1 MRIQDRVFPR
11 SNANLRKR
19 PSLSEPFWRARR
31 IPGDYFM
38 AKPLKLATA
47 ALALCA
53 LSASPGLAEIKL
65 AKGDARKI
73 AEEAMIYGLPLIMNY
88 GVYYE
93 SFIDKTSSQYKAPFN
108 QLYNTARVYTPA
120 DTAVVTPNS
129 DTPYSFIGM
138 DLRAEPMVICT
149 PQIEKA
155 RYFSLQLIDMYTFNY
170 GYVGSRATGN
180 DAQCSMVTGPRWRG
194 KKPAGVKSVF
204 RSETDFS
211 LGLIRTQL
219 FNASDIENV
228 KKIQAGYRAVPLS
241 TFLNKPAPEA
251 PAEISWPKIDKQL
264 AEKDPFAYLNFLL
277 AFAPPIGPAAVE
289 KPLRARFAR
298 LGIEAGKPFSVAQLS
313 EDQKSEVAAGLMSG
327 MEAIKKAVAG
337 VGKQQN
343 GWRVATDGFG
353 DRKMLAGNYTL
364 RAAAAM
370 AGIYGNDAVEALY
383 PMLVA
388 DSDGERPDASTRSY
402 TLTFPAGQ
410 LPPAN
415 AFWSVTMYDEKTQ
428 LLVKNPIDR
437 YLINSPMLPDLKK
450 NDDGSITLLIQNK
463 SPGKDKESN
472 WLPAPD
478 GKIYVVMRVYWP
490 KATALKGTW
499 KPPVVKRVKIEG

>member
-1 MRIQDRVFPR
+1 MARLSTF
-11 SNANLRKR
+11 AAAAF
-19 PSLSEPFWRARR
+19 SLSIF
-31 IPGDYFM
+31 F
-38 AKPLKLATA
+38 
-47 ALALCA
+47 
-53 LSASPGLAEIKL
+53 ASPGLADVKL
-65 AKGDARKI
+65 AKGEARKI
-73 AEEAMIYGLPLIMNY
+73 AEEAMIYAFPMVMNY
-88 GVYYE
+88 AVYYE
-93 SFIDKTSSQYKAPFN
+93 FFIDKASSQYKAPFN
-108 QLYNTARVYTPA
+108 QLHNTARVYTPA

-170 GYVGSRATGN
+170 GYAGSRATGN
-180 DAQCSMVTGPRWRG
+180 DAQCSMIAGPRWTG
-194 KKPAGVKSVF
+194 KKPPGVKNLF

-211 LGLIRTQL
+211 FGLIRTQL

-228 KKIQAGYRAVPLS
+228 IKIQASYRATPLS
-241 TFLNKPAPEA
+241 TFLNKPAPQASTEVA
-251 PAEISWPKIDKQL
+251 WPKIDKQQ
-264 AEKDPFAYLNFLL
+264 AEKDPLAYLSFLL

-289 KPLRARFAR
+289 KPMRARFAR
-298 LGIEAGKPFSVAQLS
+298 LGIEAGKPFAIDQLP
-313 EDQKSEVAAGLMSG
+313 EDQKSEIAEGLMSG
-327 MEAIKKAVAG
+327 MEAINKAVAG
-337 VGKQQN
+337 VGRPVN
-343 GWRVATDGFG
+343 GWRIATDGFG
-353 DRKMLAGNYTL
+353 DRKALAGNYTL
-364 RAAAAM
+364 RAAGAM

-388 DSDGERPDASTRSY
+388 DSDGDRPDASTNSY

-415 AFWSVTMYDEKTQ
+415 AFWSLTMYDEKTQ
-428 LLVKNPIDR
+428 LLVTNPINR

-450 NDDGSITLLIQNK
+450 NADGSVTLLIQNK
-463 SPGKDKESN
+463 SPGNNLESN

-490 KATALKGTW
+490 KASALKGTW
-499 KPPVVKRVKIEG
+499 KPPAVQRVKTQG